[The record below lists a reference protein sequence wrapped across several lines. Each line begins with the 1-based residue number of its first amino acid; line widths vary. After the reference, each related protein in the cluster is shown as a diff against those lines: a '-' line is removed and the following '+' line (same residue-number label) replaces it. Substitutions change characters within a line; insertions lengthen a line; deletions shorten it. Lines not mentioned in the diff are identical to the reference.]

1 MLTIDI
7 PGWGNM
13 DIENILL
20 DLNGTLATDIKIPS
34 EVKEKINSLSQK
46 AKIYIITAD
55 TQGTAGEDRFGTSK
69 MMR

>member
-1 MLTIDI
+1 MITVDI

-20 DLNGTLATDIKIPS
+20 DLNGTLATDVKIPS
-34 EVKEKINSLSQK
+34 EVKEKIMLLQK

-55 TQGTAGEDRFGTSK
+55 TQGTAGEDDLEK
-69 MMR
+69 VK